1 MKNVLYLVRG
11 LPGSGKTTFA
21 KLLGGKHFE
30 ADMYFTEPDG
40 TYIFKPE
47 LIRDAHDWCRQG
59 VLESMKSG
67 EPKIVVSNTFTQ
79 KWEMDAYYL
88 MAEESGYVVFS
99 IIVENRHNGVN
110 IHGCP
115 DEKVKIMR
123 DRFEIIL

>member
-21 KLLGGKHFE
+21 KLLGCKHFE

-40 TYIFKPE
+40 TYNFKPE

-79 KWEMDAYYL
+79 KWEMDDYYL
-88 MAEESGYVVFS
+88 MAEERGYVVFS

-115 DEKVKIMR
+115 DEKVNIMR

>member
-1 MKNVLYLVRG
+1 
-11 LPGSGKTTFA
+11 
-21 KLLGGKHFE
+21 
-30 ADMYFTEPDG
+30 MYFTEPDG
-40 TYIFKPE
+40 AYIFKPE

-88 MAEESGYVVFS
+88 MAEERGYVVFS

-115 DEKVKIMR
+115 DEKVNIMR